1 MHALPAP
8 QHSQCPWHAV
18 PGLAEHFGFCGVF
31 VHREERPPAA
41 VHVSLLPQQVPVPVP
56 SQMRPALLQP
66 LETGPAGVGAICP
79 AIRPATTA
87 PRPPNIRR
95 RDAPLLSAFPQTST
109 PRRKLWVKGEHRVG
123 LMGRVHDVE
132 EAVEVVDQEE
142 TVEAE
147 RFLSRVRASS
157 SGH

>member
-1 MHALPAP
+1 
-8 QHSQCPWHAV
+8 V
-18 PGLAEHFGFCGVF
+18 GV
-31 VHREERPPAA
+31 
-41 VHVSLLPQQVPVPVP
+41 
-56 SQMRPALLQP
+56 
-66 LETGPAGVGAICP
+66 ICP

-95 RDAPLLSAFPQTST
+95 RDAPLFSAFPQTST

-142 TVEAE
+142 TVKAE
-147 RFLSRVRASS
+147 RFRLPGAGQQLRPRSALAEHDPELRP
-157 SGH
+157 GTGLFTHLWPLPW